1 MPQDIED
8 AVVFALAQKGKPYRT
23 NSERFGDAA
32 FDCSGLVIRSLA
44 EAGIPLPNGI
54 SVEKKWGNSVSL
66 WRWAK
71 DVGGLVTVER
81 AVRIRG
87 AILIRGRWY
96 GNGPL
101 GDVKFSL
108 GDGRQTGAG
117 SRRTGV
123 ATTDVRQGFFHDG
136 FIIPGVHYAAL
147 EPPVTP
153 EMLEAIKRLVDWG
166 VRVTATP
173 LRQDE
178 VNRDVTILNLLLI
191 ERGLLATSAPM
202 NLYSKQTRDAVVHF
216 KKLAKLSNRV
226 GKVFGGEAVAA
237 ILHPR

>member
-136 FIIPGVHYAAL
+136 FIIPGYAAWDC
-147 EPPVTP
+147 EKCGREVRRFRGSRSAECHDCGAQYSISGQRYRDNWRDNPSERDGDVGDMEGF
-153 EMLEAIKRLVDWG
+153 EMA
-166 VRVTATP
+166 A
-173 LRQDE
+173 LRQESE
-178 VNRDVTILNLLLI
+178 V
-191 ERGLLATSAPM
+191 
-202 NLYSKQTRDAVVHF
+202 
-216 KKLAKLSNRV
+216 
-226 GKVFGGEAVAA
+226 
-237 ILHPR
+237 